1 MLTGVIQI
9 AIRQTSN
16 KLISFFI
23 VRCGFNICYSVA
35 KVQVL
40 SQKAKYCHSKHR
52 SVTLPFKTHQELK
65 LDPELRKL
73 L

>member
-40 SQKAKYCHSKHR
+40 SQKVKNTIIIGIPITIPKRQKQKSTAKNR
-52 SVTLPFKTHQELK
+52 V
-65 LDPELRKL
+65 R
-73 L
+73 